1 MERHIHP
8 SEHLDLRYHGVL
20 MEVNSMSTDA
30 NTEQPDISGKQ
41 VIARA
46 VAVLR
51 ALENQQ
57 NGLSLAQIALAAQL
71 PRTTVHRLV
80 AALEVQKMVVS
91 GPNGIRLGPAL
102 VRMAASA
109 HTDVLATIR
118 SLIAALGR
126 RTRETVDVCVYR
138 GRHSVSVDQYA
149 SDRELRV
156 VSAVGTAFPI
166 QYTAHGKAL
175 LSILDN
181 ATVIELLGGAFDT
194 RCANSVRNVGELLA
208 QLKDIRAGSVAV
220 DFEEHAEGVCGIGVN
235 VQTNSSEFYAIA
247 IAVPTQ
253 RFTQNRATLEA
264 EILQCKA
271 EIESILYTQ

>member
-1 MERHIHP
+1 MGADIEI
-8 SEHLDLRYHGVL
+8 
-20 MEVNSMSTDA
+20 
-30 NTEQPDISGKQ
+30 EQPDAGGKQ

-57 NGLSLAQIALAAQL
+57 TGLSLAQIALAAQL

-80 AALEVQKMVVS
+80 AALEVQQMVVS
-91 GPNGIRLGPAL
+91 SPNGIRLGPAL

-118 SLIAALGR
+118 PSIEALGR
-126 RTRETVDVCVYR
+126 RTRETVDICVFR

-175 LSILDN
+175 LSILDD
-181 ATVIELLGGAFDT
+181 AAVARLLEGPFEA
-194 RCANSVRNVGELLA
+194 RCSNSVTNIDELLA
-208 QLKDIRAGSVAV
+208 QLKGIRTGSIAIDI
-220 DFEEHAEGVCGIGVN
+220 EEHAEGVCGIGMSF
-235 VQTNSSEFYAIA
+235 QTNSSELYAMA
-247 IAVPTQ
+247 IAVPTL
-253 RFTQNRATLEA
+253 RFTQHRSTLEA
-264 EILQCKA
+264 EILRCKA
-271 EIESILYTQ
+271 EIESTLRTK